1 MAIEADA
8 QCRRAF
14 EFQDRN
20 RRKFHAIQASNERRS
35 AERDFARYERE
46 NRTEVR
52 REKWTE
58 RPGSPLERR
67 PATKRPG
74 SPVARPPLQTTLAIR
89 HAPALTP
96 LPTPTS
102 TKRKGSKT
110 PEPSSTIVY
119 SFSTP
124 NSSKSV
130 PPRCISPKNV
140 LMKCAALT
148 KKTPERVYNPNT
160 YNPNWAAETDHI
172 ARRAARTTDPATS
185 ARIHPPPRPRQHD
198 PNLCSRNCPIH
209 SRPKEPK
216 ASVSHVPVPPTR
228 PPVPVRPPRPPTI
241 SLSIHS
247 KPSREGIPV
256 AVVNDA
262 NYYAIKAQSQA
273 KGIFKYQ
280 IEAFCLTP
288 YAFTIRS
295 ALVFYLIA
303 FFRTCRVIHNYKITP
318 HFEKRALG
326 VHCQVVLS
334 GPALGPQA
342 LAPK

>member
-1 MAIEADA
+1 MLFGKSKLPLDWPSPLHNKCSKSSCCYPNLPQPAPGTYICVGCGKGNYVVTLEMAIEADA

-89 HAPALTP
+89 HTPALIP
-96 LPTPTS
+96 LPTPPS

-172 ARRAARTTDPATS
+172 ARRAARSTDPTTL
-185 ARIHPPPRPRQHD
+185 ARVHPPPRPRQHD

-216 ASVSHVPVPPTR
+216 ASASHVPASSTR

-247 KPSREGIPV
+247 KPSREEIPV
-256 AVVNDA
+256 AVVNNA

-273 KGIFKYQ
+273 KGYM
-280 IEAFCLTP
+280 P
-288 YAFTIRS
+288 H
-295 ALVFYLIA
+295 
-303 FFRTCRVIHNYKITP
+303 RV
-318 HFEKRALG
+318 
-326 VHCQVVLS
+326 
-334 GPALGPQA
+334 
-342 LAPK
+342 